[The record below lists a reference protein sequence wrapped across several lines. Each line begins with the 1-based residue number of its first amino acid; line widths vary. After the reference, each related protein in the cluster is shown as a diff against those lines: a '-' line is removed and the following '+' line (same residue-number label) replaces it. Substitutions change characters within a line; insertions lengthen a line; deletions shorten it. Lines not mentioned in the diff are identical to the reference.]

1 VSPAV
6 WFGIAGLGGVGALLR
21 FRLDDVVQRRVAS
34 DLPLGTLA
42 VNLGGT
48 FVLGLL
54 NGLSVAGDSLLLVG
68 TGLLGSLTT
77 FSTLMLETE
86 RLAEDGDGRLAV
98 VNVALSLG
106 GGLVAAVLGWALG
119 AVL

>member
-1 VSPAV
+1 LSVAV
-6 WFGIAGLGGVGALLR
+6 WFGVAVLGGIGALLR
-21 FRLDDVVQRRVAS
+21 FRLDAFVQRRVAS
-34 DLPLGTLA
+34 DLPLGTLV

-54 NGLSVAGDSLLLVG
+54 YGLSIAGDSLLLVG
-68 TGLLGSLTT
+68 TGLLGSFTT

-98 VNVALSLG
+98 VNVGSSLG
-106 GGLVAAVLGWALG
+106 GGLVAALLGWAVG

>member
-1 VSPAV
+1 MSTAV
-6 WFGIAGLGGVGALLR
+6 WFGVAALGGIGALLR
-21 FRLDDVVQRRVAS
+21 FHLDAFVQRRVAG

-54 NGLSVAGDSLLLVG
+54 TGLSIAGDSLLLAG
-68 TGLLGSLTT
+68 TALLGSFTT

-86 RLAEDGDGRLAV
+86 RLGEDGDGRLAV
-98 VNVALSLG
+98 VNVSISLV
-106 GGLVAAVLGWALG
+106 GGLVAASLGWAVG

>member
-1 VSPAV
+1 MSAAV
-6 WFGIAGLGGVGALLR
+6 WLGVAALGGVGALLR
-21 FRLDDVVQRRVAS
+21 FRFDAFVQRRVES

-42 VNLGGT
+42 VNLVGT

-54 NGLSVAGDSLLLVG
+54 NGLAVAGDSLLLVG

-77 FSTLMLETE
+77 LSTLMLETE

-98 VNVALSLG
+98 VNVGLSLG
-106 GGLVAAVLGWALG
+106 GGLVTAALGWALG